1 MTEDEAPTPSDH
13 RWLATGLAVIAA
25 VCLVFAALS
34 KQWLYNPRTRSN
46 ATMGSFEY
54 AFGPMAMSRCAAMPD
69 GGEATCESMSNGD
82 LVDDFRAE
90 IAGARK
96 RAESLPEGTSQD
108 LMIAAQAEATV
119 AADTLQTSGAF
130 APLGWITAV
139 SCLVAALSL
148 VIITLLTTANR
159 RVLWPVMPTTT
170 ALLGV
175 AIGLVCGCVFV
186 AVKPGAAGFVG
197 VSYGFWVFGGGC
209 VLGLAAATLLNK
221 HIRPVDVDLLED
233 SMDPENY

>member
-1 MTEDEAPTPSDH
+1 MTEEGPTTSSDY

-25 VCLVFAALS
+25 ACLIFAALS
-34 KQWLYNPRTRSN
+34 QQWLYNPRTRAN
-46 ATMGSFEY
+46 GATPSFEY
-54 AFGPMAMSRCAAMPD
+54 AFGPMSMTRCAPTAD
-69 GGEATCESMSNGD
+69 GGEPLCESMSNGD
-82 LVDDFRAE
+82 LVDDFRAN

-96 RAESLPEGTSQD
+96 RAESLPEGTSQEV
-108 LMIAAQAEATV
+108 MIAAQAEATM
-119 AADTLQTSGAF
+119 AADTLQTSAAF
-130 APLGWITAV
+130 APLGWITVV
-139 SCLVAALSL
+139 SCLVAAVSL
-148 VIITLLTTANR
+148 VVITLLVIANK

-175 AIGLVCGCVFV
+175 AIGLICGCVFV

-197 VSYGFWVFGGGC
+197 VSYGFWLFGGGC

-221 HIRPVDVDLLED
+221 NIRPLDLDLLED

>member
-1 MTEDEAPTPSDH
+1 MTEEGPTSSDY

-34 KQWLYNPRTRSN
+34 KQWLYNPRTRAN
-46 ATMGSFEY
+46 GAIGSFEY
-54 AFGPMAMSRCAAMPD
+54 AFGPMSMTRCAPTPD
-69 GGEATCESMSNGD
+69 GGEALCESMSNGD

-90 IAGARK
+90 IDGARK
-96 RAESLPEGTSQD
+96 RASSLPEGTSQE
-108 LMIAAQAEATV
+108 LMIAAQAEATM

-130 APLGWITAV
+130 PLLGWITAV
-139 SCLVAALSL
+139 SCLVAAVSL
-148 VIITLLTTANR
+148 VVITLLAIANR

-175 AIGLVCGCVFV
+175 AIGLICGCVFV

-221 HIRPVDVDLLED
+221 HIRPLDMDLLED